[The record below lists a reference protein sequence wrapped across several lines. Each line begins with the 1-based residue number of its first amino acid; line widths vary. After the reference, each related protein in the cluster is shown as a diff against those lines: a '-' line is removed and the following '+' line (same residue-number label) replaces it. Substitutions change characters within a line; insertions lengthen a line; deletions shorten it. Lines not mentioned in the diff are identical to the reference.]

1 MAEKIL
7 AVDDEVDILQLIE
20 MTLISDG
27 FEVITASN
35 GIEALEKAR
44 IHMPD
49 LILLD
54 LMMPEMDGFEV
65 IENLKQAPEMRD
77 IPVVMLTARAQ
88 AHERIEG
95 LSAGA
100 DDYIV
105 KPFELEELR
114 LRIESILAHTRKT
127 KYINPLIG
135 ALGDWFTEDGVEQF
149 AEHLRTASAI
159 QQHLLPQLE
168 PQLAGFDI
176 SGLLESS
183 MSISGDFYDFVPL
196 EDNRLGIVIADVR
209 GKGIPAA
216 LLMVMI
222 RTSLRLVCREDI
234 SPSSVLK
241 RVNDLLVI
249 DTAPDFFATIVYGI
263 LDPKSMTF
271 TYSNAG
277 HCYPMLL
284 RGDKIEEL
292 QTGGMILGCFGFAE
306 FETETIELESGNK
319 ILFYT
324 DGLTE
329 AEFEAAGEFYGE
341 ERLEQVFKKN
351 SNLPADELCKKIR
364 EDLFGFCGTN
374 QQKDDI
380 TIVAIKASTSRD

>member
-329 AEFEAAGEFYGE
+329 AEFEAEGEFYGE

>member
-168 PQLAGFDI
+168 PKLAGFDI

-183 MSISGDFYDFVPL
+183 MSISGDFYDFIPL

-249 DTAPDFFATIVYGI
+249 DTTPDFFATIVYGI

-284 RGDKIEEL
+284 RGEKIEEL
-292 QTGGMILGCFGFAE
+292 QTGGIILGCFGFAE

-329 AEFEAAGEFYGE
+329 AEFEAEGEFYGE

>member
-27 FEVITASN
+27 FEVVTASN

-65 IENLKQAPEMRD
+65 IENLKQTPEMRN

-100 DDYIV
+100 DDYIT

-135 ALGDWFTEDGVEQF
+135 ALGGWFTEDGVEQF

-159 QQHLLPQLE
+159 QQHLLPQSE

-196 EDNRLGIVIADVR
+196 GDNRLGIVIADVR

-284 RGDKIEEL
+284 REEKIEEL

-306 FETETIELESGNK
+306 FETETIELESGDK

-329 AEFEAAGEFYGE
+329 AEFEAEGEFYGE

-351 SNLPADELCKKIR
+351 SNLPADELCRKIR

>member
-168 PQLAGFDI
+168 PKLAGFDI

-183 MSISGDFYDFVPL
+183 MSISGDFYDFIPL

-249 DTAPDFFATIVYGI
+249 DTTPDFFATIVYGI

-284 RGDKIEEL
+284 RGEKIEEL

-329 AEFEAAGEFYGE
+329 AEFEAEGEFYGE

>member
-7 AVDDEVDILQLIE
+7 AVDDELDILQLIE

-27 FEVITASN
+27 FEVVTASN

-44 IHMPD
+44 IHTPD

-65 IENLKQAPEMRD
+65 IKNLKQTPNMRN
-77 IPVVMLTARAQ
+77 IPVIMLTARAQ

-100 DDYIV
+100 DDYIT
-105 KPFELEELR
+105 KPFELDELK
-114 LRIESILAHTRKT
+114 LRIESILAHTRKA
-127 KYINPLIG
+127 KYINPLIS
-135 ALGDWFTEDGVEQF
+135 ALGDWFTEDGMEQF
-149 AEHLRTASAI
+149 AEHLRTAAAI
-159 QQHLLPQLE
+159 QQHLLPQSDPELE
-168 PQLAGFDI
+168 GFDI

-183 MSISGDFYDFVPL
+183 MSVSGDFYDFVPF
-196 EDNRLGIVIADVR
+196 EDDRLGIVIADVR

-222 RTSLRLVCREDI
+222 RTAMRLVCREDI

-249 DTAPDFFATIVYGI
+249 DTTPDFFATMVYGI
-263 LDPKSMTF
+263 LDPNSLTF

-284 RGDKIEEL
+284 KGEKIEEL
-292 QTGGMILGCFGFAE
+292 QAGGMILGCFGFAE
-306 FETETIELESGNK
+306 FETETIELEMGNK

-324 DGLTE
+324 DGLIE
-329 AEFEAAGEFYGE
+329 AETKAEEEFYGE
-341 ERLEQVFKKN
+341 ERLKQVFKKN
-351 SNLPADELCKKIR
+351 SDLSADELCSKIR
-364 EDLFGFCGTN
+364 EDLLDFCGTN

-380 TIVAIKASTSRD
+380 TIVTVKANTSRD

>member
-168 PQLAGFDI
+168 PKLAGFDI

-284 RGDKIEEL
+284 RGEKIEEL

-329 AEFEAAGEFYGE
+329 AEFEAEGEFYGE

>member
-27 FEVITASN
+27 FEVVTASN

-168 PQLAGFDI
+168 PKLAGFDI

-196 EDNRLGIVIADVR
+196 GDNRLGIVIADVR

-284 RGDKIEEL
+284 RGEKIEEL

-329 AEFEAAGEFYGE
+329 AEFEAEGEFYGE

>member
-168 PQLAGFDI
+168 PKLAGFDI

-183 MSISGDFYDFVPL
+183 MSISGDFYDFIPL

-284 RGDKIEEL
+284 RGEKIEEL

-329 AEFEAAGEFYGE
+329 AEFEAEGEFYGE

>member
-1 MAEKIL
+1 M
-7 AVDDEVDILQLIE
+7 
-20 MTLISDG
+20 
-27 FEVITASN
+27 
-35 GIEALEKAR
+35 EKAR

-168 PQLAGFDI
+168 PKLAGFDI

-183 MSISGDFYDFVPL
+183 MSISGDFYDFIPL

-249 DTAPDFFATIVYGI
+249 DTTPDFFATIVYGI

-284 RGDKIEEL
+284 RGEKIEEL

-329 AEFEAAGEFYGE
+329 AEFEAEGEFYGE

>member
-65 IENLKQAPEMRD
+65 IENLKQAPEMRG

-168 PQLAGFDI
+168 PKLAGFDI

-183 MSISGDFYDFVPL
+183 MSISGDFYDFIPL

>member
-159 QQHLLPQLE
+159 QQHLLPQSE

-284 RGDKIEEL
+284 RGEKIEEL

-306 FETETIELESGNK
+306 FETETIELESGDK

-329 AEFEAAGEFYGE
+329 AEFEAEGEFYGE

>member
-168 PQLAGFDI
+168 PKLAGFDI

-183 MSISGDFYDFVPL
+183 MSISGDFYDFIPL

-329 AEFEAAGEFYGE
+329 AEFEAEGEFYGE

>member
-168 PQLAGFDI
+168 PKLAGFDI

-183 MSISGDFYDFVPL
+183 MSISGDFYDFIPL

-284 RGDKIEEL
+284 RGEKIEEL

>member
-1 MAEKIL
+1 MVEKIL
-7 AVDDEVDILQLIE
+7 AVDDEIDILQLIE

-27 FEVITASN
+27 FEVVTASN
-35 GIEALEKAR
+35 GIEAVEQAK

-65 IENLKQAPEMRD
+65 IKHLKQAPEMKD
-77 IPVVMLTARAQ
+77 IPVIMLTAHAQ

-100 DDYIV
+100 DDYIT
-105 KPFELEELR
+105 KPFELEELK

-159 QQHLLPQLE
+159 QQHLLPQSSPELT
-168 PQLAGFDI
+168 GFDI

-196 EDNRLGIVIADVR
+196 EDNRLGIVVADVR
-209 GKGIPAA
+209 GKGVPAA

-222 RTSLRLVCREDI
+222 RTSLRLVCREDM
-234 SPSSVLK
+234 SPNSVLK

-249 DTAPDFFATIVYGI
+249 DTTPDFFATMVYGI
-263 LDPKSMTF
+263 LDPNSMTF

-284 RGDKIEEL
+284 RGEKIEEL
-292 QTGGMILGCFGFAE
+292 QTGGMILGCFEFAE
-306 FETETIELESGNK
+306 FETETIELESGDK

-329 AEFEAAGEFYGE
+329 AEFETDSEFYGE
-341 ERLEQVFKKN
+341 KRLKQVFKEN
-351 SNLPADELCKKIR
+351 SNLSADELCGKIR
-364 EDLFGFCGTN
+364 EDLFDFCGTN

-380 TIVAIKASTSRD
+380 TIVAIKSSIS

>member
-27 FEVITASN
+27 FEVVTASN

-168 PQLAGFDI
+168 PKLAGFDI

-183 MSISGDFYDFVPL
+183 MSISGDFYDFIPL

-249 DTAPDFFATIVYGI
+249 DTTPDFFATIVYGI

-284 RGDKIEEL
+284 RGEKIEEL

-306 FETETIELESGNK
+306 FETETIELESGDK

-329 AEFEAAGEFYGE
+329 AEFEAEGEFYGE
-341 ERLEQVFKKN
+341 ERLEQVFRKN
-351 SNLPADELCKKIR
+351 SNLPADELCRKIR

>member
-27 FEVITASN
+27 FEVVTASN

-168 PQLAGFDI
+168 PKLAGFDI

-183 MSISGDFYDFVPL
+183 MSISGDFYDFIPL

-249 DTAPDFFATIVYGI
+249 DTTPDFFATIVYGI

-284 RGDKIEEL
+284 RGEKIEEL

-329 AEFEAAGEFYGE
+329 AEFEAEGEFYGE

>member
-7 AVDDEVDILQLIE
+7 AVDDEIDILQLVE
-20 MTLISDG
+20 MTLTSDG

-35 GIEALEKAR
+35 GIEALEQVKV
-44 IHMPD
+44 HMPD

-65 IENLKQAPEMRD
+65 IEHLKQTPEMRN
-77 IPVVMLTARAQ
+77 IPVIMLTARAQ
-88 AHERIEG
+88 THERIEG

-100 DDYIV
+100 DDYIT
-105 KPFELEELR
+105 KPFELEELK

-127 KYINPLIG
+127 KYINPLVG

-149 AEHLRTASAI
+149 AEHLRAASAI
-159 QQHLLPQLE
+159 QQHLLPQSE
-168 PQLAGFDI
+168 PELAGFDI

-183 MSISGDFYDFVPL
+183 MLISGDFYDFVPL
-196 EDNRLGIVIADVR
+196 EDDRLGIVIADVR

-222 RTSLRLVCREDI
+222 RTSLRLVCREDM

-249 DTAPDFFATIVYGI
+249 DTAPDFFVTMVYGI
-263 LDPKSMTF
+263 VDPNSMTF

-284 RGDKIEEL
+284 RGEKIEEL

-329 AEFEAAGEFYGE
+329 AEFEADGECYGE
-341 ERLEQVFKKN
+341 ERLKRVFKEN
-351 SNLPADELCKKIR
+351 NNLPADELCRKIR
-364 EDLFGFCGTN
+364 EDLSSFCGTG

-380 TIVAIKASTSRD
+380 TIVAIKSRKS

>member
-1 MAEKIL
+1 MVEKIL
-7 AVDDEVDILQLIE
+7 AVDDELDILQLIE

-27 FEVITASN
+27 FEVVTASN

-44 IHMPD
+44 IHTPD

-65 IENLKQAPEMRD
+65 IKNLKQTPEMKN
-77 IPVVMLTARAQ
+77 IPVIMLTARAQ

-100 DDYIV
+100 DDYIT
-105 KPFELEELR
+105 KPFELEELK

-135 ALGDWFTEDGVEQF
+135 ALGDWFTEDGMEQF

-159 QQHLLPQLE
+159 QQHLLPQSDPELE
-168 PQLAGFDI
+168 GFDI

-183 MSISGDFYDFVPL
+183 MSVSGDFYDFVPF

-222 RTSLRLVCREDI
+222 RTAMRLVCREDI

-249 DTAPDFFATIVYGI
+249 DTTPDFFATMVYGI
-263 LDPKSMTF
+263 LDPNSLTF

-277 HCYPMLL
+277 HCYPILL
-284 RGDKIEEL
+284 KGEKIEEL

-306 FETETIELESGNK
+306 FETETIELEMGNK

-329 AEFEAAGEFYGE
+329 AETKAEEEFYGE
-341 ERLEQVFKKN
+341 ERLKQVFKKN
-351 SNLPADELCKKIR
+351 SDLSADELCRKIR
-364 EDLFGFCGTN
+364 EDLFDFCGTN

-380 TIVAIKASTSRD
+380 TIVAVKASTSRD

>member
-27 FEVITASN
+27 FEVVTASN

-168 PQLAGFDI
+168 PKLAGFDI

-196 EDNRLGIVIADVR
+196 GDNRLGIVIADVR

-284 RGDKIEEL
+284 RGEKIEEL

-306 FETETIELESGNK
+306 FETETIELESGDK

-329 AEFEAAGEFYGE
+329 AEFEAEGEFYGE

-351 SNLPADELCKKIR
+351 SNLPADELCRKIR

>member
-1 MAEKIL
+1 MSKSILIIDDDKRLRELLEDYLKEKKYKIYL
-7 AVDDEVDILQLIE
+7 CDDFSSANEILQYFLFDLVIIDR
-20 MTLISDG
+20 MMPSGDG
-27 FEVITASN
+27 I
-35 GIEALEKAR
+35 
-44 IHMPD
+44 D
-49 LILLD
+49 LIK
-54 LMMPEMDGFEV
+54 
-65 IENLKQAPEMRD
+65 IIKENKN
-77 IPVVMLTARAQ
+77 IPVIMLTARAQ

-100 DDYIV
+100 DDYIT

-135 ALGDWFTEDGVEQF
+135 ALGGWFTEDGVEQF

-159 QQHLLPQLE
+159 QQHLLPQSE

-196 EDNRLGIVIADVR
+196 GDNRLGIVIADVR

-284 RGDKIEEL
+284 RGEKIEEL

-306 FETETIELESGNK
+306 FETETIELESGDK

-329 AEFEAAGEFYGE
+329 AEFEAEGEFYGE
-341 ERLEQVFKKN
+341 ERLEQVFRKN
-351 SNLPADELCKKIR
+351 SNLPADELCRKIR

>member
-27 FEVITASN
+27 FEVVTASN

-159 QQHLLPQLE
+159 QQHLLPQSE

-183 MSISGDFYDFVPL
+183 MSISGDFYDFIPL

-284 RGDKIEEL
+284 RGEKIEEL

-306 FETETIELESGNK
+306 FETETIELESGDK

-329 AEFEAAGEFYGE
+329 AEFEAEGEFYGE